1 MFTLIDCNFFYCS
14 CERVFRPDLEGVPV
28 VVLSNNGGCCDRPYP
43 RGQATRHTHGRVL
56 LPVARQAAALG
67 GVQCFSSNYELYG
80 QMSARVMATLGYEYA
95 LSDNLSVLISRS
107 LRRST
112 ALEFC
117 EARLR

>member
-1 MFTLIDCNFFYCS
+1 MGASYYQWRAKL
-14 CERVFRPDLEGVPV
+14 
-28 VVLSNNGGCCDRPYP
+28 
-43 RGQATRHTHGRVL
+43 RHW
-56 LPVARQAAALG
+56 

-95 LSDNLSVLISRS
+95 LSENLSVLINRS